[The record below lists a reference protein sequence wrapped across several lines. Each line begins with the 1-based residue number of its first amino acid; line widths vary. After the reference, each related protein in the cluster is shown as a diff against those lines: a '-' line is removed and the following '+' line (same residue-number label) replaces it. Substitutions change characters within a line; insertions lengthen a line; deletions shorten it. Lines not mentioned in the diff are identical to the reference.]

1 VPDSNYPDYDILMS
15 WRYDVTALSLPMEV
29 MTMGE
34 SAKRSTIYFN
44 PDLHRALRIKAAHT
58 QRTVSDLVNDAV
70 RLALRED
77 QEDLAAF
84 AERQAEPVM
93 SYEELLKDLKA
104 HGKI

>member
-1 VPDSNYPDYDILMS
+1 MS
-15 WRYDVTALSLPMEV
+15 EP
-29 MTMGE
+29 
-34 SAKRSTIYFN
+34 AKRSTVYFS

-84 AERQAEPVM
+84 IERQAEPVM
-93 SYEELLKDLKA
+93 TYEELLRDLKA